1 MSNLSLMNPGT
12 SLNFDGAALQNQEEA
27 EYRKEEEQQQH
38 ELRQLLTNAFDD
50 LLDDDILSVTSDDS
64 VNVSGCQDLSESGR
78 TPRRKRASGRIPT
91 AKASSQEWGYP
102 VPLANGRAETVS
114 HDVGYSQPHGEAP
127 NFGGT
132 YNLSSQGPVQEY
144 RTNDYNTNTEG
155 VTDYK
160 GQGYLQWGGSV
171 ENLDP
176 SRGHIEVTE
185 HAQMH
190 EHMPGFHYHQ
200 PCFDNEAERMDS
212 MENRI
217 IVGVERGET
226 EGGNEHLR
234 AEAQKQLWSQNY
246 NQHFRDLYREDD
258 IPGGDNSHEQFRTG
272 ASTFANTHRHLDS
285 EIQINFANGQTLPDK
300 AYGFGPQSG
309 QFSLKTES
317 QPMELNYNQTY
328 HSSLPTNINEG
339 MVRHMTH
346 RQDLGAPLQGPPSPR
361 KQDYP
366 ESYKVQY
373 KAPQSEQPISSTNQM
388 LPEPESTNQEG
399 AGNQIDFLQQDGG
412 EDERQAG
419 QLQIL
424 YKARGRQLED
434 LRRDLDTL
442 KQESGRENRILKH
455 QLSLAQGE
463 KEGVASSYRQCQEL
477 LQETKDDNAQLL
489 GKLQAVEAQVES
501 LNTIRDEYVKKLQTS
516 ETTIENLTHELSNL
530 QQSDSLARA
539 RNQHEAVV
547 SSMQQKFDKEVLDL
561 KEKLDIAN
569 ETINQKNTDI
579 SCLRQQ
585 VNQLTQVSEKSQ
597 ISRAETINRL
607 TQSLEESQKRCQS
620 LLETASSQEVSELKI
635 SLKQMTASKKMS
647 SEMCDTL
654 QSEVKELKEQLSMFE
669 SASTLGIYSST
680 QTRSGLGDDSMTDLG
695 IRKTLDFSTPRS
707 QAKFDGSQ
715 SSSELITSLKVE
727 LERCLTSNR
736 QKRSQV
742 SKMQEEL
749 REYKKEVKALREDN
763 SQLEKLTGEQKMKL
777 QDFEEL
783 LQPGQKM
790 SAVEAR
796 LRKDI
801 ENLAREKTA
810 ILEDNEELK
819 KRLEEVGA
827 NDERLTE
834 INQELTNQISRMVR
848 DYDHDKRDAL
858 ERCQR
863 TCEQV
868 HEDARDM
875 LRQELETKFS
885 IERAQIVTKYETEIA
900 KIRSDLIATQQELDK
915 VKDLYVRTSEERTEL
930 EDVLTRQFQDK
941 REEEMKILRDELERE
956 KQDEM
961 ERQTEQLDINR
972 GELRAKIMDEVKV
985 TQEEEIKQRLEA
997 ELAKAR
1003 VDWLGEQDTE
1013 HVRQEVRQAV
1023 EKEMALKHEAAM
1035 EDMLQEK
1042 IHQAKVTWM
1051 AERKILFESE
1061 IQQRMQTEKVT
1072 WQQLA
1077 NERLEEA
1084 VNTAIDHAKAQ
1095 WLKTEDGSSQYEDL
1109 LESAKSKWKSES
1121 EQKLEET
1128 VTAAVEKAK
1137 EDWEQRAAEQHKD
1150 MVEILVKE
1158 RLTTEKTIWQVEAD
1172 ALHEVDIKHAVES
1185 AQQKWMTERSG
1196 RESMDPAFQNR
1207 LQAEKQKWQLEADR
1221 KLQLEVNRVM
1231 ERAQKQGLSEVE
1243 KKNLVEEE
1251 VTKRLEVER
1260 ERWRKEMEARVLAE
1274 VETTVKATETEWRLQ
1289 EEEEK
1294 KKMKEV
1300 LEDEIGGRLRQEMNR
1315 AVEDARQE
1323 WEKKHLSQHA
1333 TLAAGQSA
1341 AEVTRSILEQEVETL
1356 KLEKTRLVTE
1366 LKEKESAWF
1375 QERQTLNSQKD
1386 AERRQA
1392 MKEVA
1397 DQCERDYKA
1406 FMEEHQNTLTEAL
1419 RNSRQQQDLMEQEKR
1434 ELQQRYEELTDLKSR
1449 ELQTGQSDLSTSIT
1463 VDGDLETS
1471 ILEQER
1477 EVWQKQ
1483 TDKLK
1488 KSIQS
1493 RDSLLKQADAHMS
1506 QEVQRMHGELEAA
1519 YQQQLEMEV
1528 HKLQERYQSE
1538 FNDSLPTSEHEMGKI
1553 QVQIQKM
1560 AENFEKERASYIRK
1574 IEHLEDQLA
1583 EKSQQLIDLEQE
1595 QEQEMKDEY
1604 QKELDRLLQ
1613 EKHSLIEKIA
1623 LKQSE
1628 LDERV
1633 KENDKLHA
1641 SVKNMESAYKNDMK
1655 SQKEKFED
1663 INNRLQ
1669 KSEKS
1674 LQEVRKKNSLEK
1686 EELKNAL
1693 SESEA
1698 AMGNLTQKMMERQKT
1713 NTMAVEAMKK
1723 QHKLEKKE
1731 LLKQLKKRSDRTM
1744 TSTPVQTEE
1753 SGDMMLDLR
1762 SQYLDTVD
1770 KIREDV
1776 MQHITQT
1783 NLRAAD
1789 TVRTGITREKQV
1801 TVTQLKRFYRVSI
1814 RKILQNELIGA
1825 DLEGKLASID
1835 QALETLSISLSSS
1848 RSNTPDQEVK
1858 ATDLS
1863 QAKSS
1868 TSSVSLDVSSASNLT
1883 PRSESSIT
1891 STGSSCQNYQVTLS
1905 RAENSTGNAGTG
1917 SDAKQ
1922 NSRMVPKNGKDVFPR
1937 PSQNLSLF
1945 DRNGSRILQTP
1956 SPVESEPETRESL
1969 SVSFRKDDARSFR
1982 PVDPPERRT
1991 SSRSKSGHGSLHPGK
2006 RSEAKPRELN
2016 SYGQMYDNDGFRRPR
2031 EPAQKRN
2038 STDEHRAHRGQS
2050 TGVGP
2055 HRAHSTDIGSH
2066 RAHSTDVGPHRA
2078 HSIDVGSHRAHSS
2091 DIGSHRAHS
2100 TDVGPHRAHSIDVG
2114 SHRGHSTDF
2123 GSHQEPQQVR
2133 DSSLPPAVSKRRPQL
2148 SLLRRSMED
2157 EFSTPK
2163 PLEPF
2168 SYKGMSKAQSEM
2180 ALNVLADFENN
2191 QEGRRQVMEDAGRSP
2206 GSVRIQYKYT
2216 PLRQSLKVGSP
2227 STSLISNHSLSEGD
2241 LRIAE
2246 ADEPVLN
2253 FQSMGLGKPSP
2264 RKFNPVP
2271 ERLESESGYHTPKK
2285 SPKNLFGNKMAR
2297 SLENLSVL
2305 GLTLEEQTLEEEFTP
2320 LASLK
2325 SDNDS
2330 SSFRAFERVGEFPAQ
2345 LDKGRQLRD
2354 GQSDKGRQVR
2364 ETQSYQTKGMTHGG
2378 DPQVTSNQSAS
2389 RITSRTNGAHSY
2401 RDFHKERQL
2410 QMSRDDSGRESFQTP
2425 PVNVSVRVSKR

>member
-64 VNVSGCQDLSESGR
+64 VNVSGCQELTESGR
-78 TPRRKRASGRIPT
+78 TPRRKRASGRISA
-91 AKASSQEWGYP
+91 AKASGQEWGYP
-102 VPLANGRAETVS
+102 VPLANGRRELGS
-114 HDVGYSQPHGEAP
+114 HDQDYTQSHGETP

-132 YNLSSQGPVQEY
+132 YNLSSQAPVQDYGSSEY
-144 RTNDYNTNTEG
+144 TNPDC

-160 GQGYLQWGGSV
+160 SQGYLQWGGSV
-171 ENLDP
+171 EHLDP
-176 SRGHIEVTE
+176 GRGHIEVTE
-185 HAQMH
+185 QAQKH

-200 PCFDNEAERMDS
+200 PCFGNDTERMDS

-217 IVGVERGET
+217 IIGVERGET

-234 AEAQKQLWSQNY
+234 AEAQNQLWSQNY
-246 NQHFRDLYREDD
+246 NQHFRDVYREDD
-258 IPGGDNSHEQFRTG
+258 IPGGDNSHEQFQIG
-272 ASTFANTHRHLDS
+272 ASTFANTHRHLDN

-300 AYGFGPQSG
+300 AYDFGPESG
-309 QFSLKTES
+309 QFSLNKES
-317 QPMELNYNQTY
+317 QPIEPHYNQTY
-328 HSSLPTNINEG
+328 HSSLASNINEG
-339 MVRHMTH
+339 LTRHMTQ
-346 RQDLGAPLQGPPSPR
+346 RQDVGVPLQGPPSPR

-373 KAPQSEQPISSTNQM
+373 KAPQPEQPISSTNQM
-388 LPEPESTNQEG
+388 LPDSANQES
-399 AGNQIDFLQQDGG
+399 AGNHRAFLQQDGG
-412 EDERQAG
+412 EDERQLG

-424 YKARGRQLED
+424 YNARGRQLED
-434 LRRDLDTL
+434 LQSDLETL

-455 QLSLAQGE
+455 QLSLAQGA
-463 KEGVASSYRQCQEL
+463 KEGLASSYRQCQEL
-477 LQETKDDNAQLL
+477 LQETKDENAQLL

-501 LNTIRDEYVKKLQTS
+501 LNTIRDEYVKKLQTT

-547 SSMQQKFDKEVLDL
+547 NSMQQKFDKEVLDL

-569 ETINQKNTDI
+569 ETINQKNSEIT
-579 SCLRQQ
+579 SLRQQ
-585 VNQLTQVSEKSQ
+585 LSELTQVSEKSQ

-607 TQSLEESQKRCQS
+607 TQSLEESQRRCQS

-635 SLKQMTASKKMS
+635 SLKQMTASQKMS

-654 QSEVKELKEQLSMFE
+654 QNEVKELKEQLSMYE
-669 SASTLGIYSST
+669 SASTLGIFSNT

-715 SSSELITSLKVE
+715 SSSELITNLKVE

-736 QKRSQV
+736 QKRSQI
-742 SKMQEEL
+742 SKIQEEL
-749 REYKKEVKALREDN
+749 KDYKKEVKALRGEN
-763 SQLEKLTGEQKMKL
+763 SQLEKLTGEQKTKL

-783 LQPGQKM
+783 LQPGQKI

-801 ENLAREKTA
+801 ENLTREKTA

-834 INQELTNQISRMVR
+834 INQELTNQISQMVR

-863 TCEQV
+863 TCDQV

-885 IERAQIVTKYETEIA
+885 VERAQIVTKYETEIA
-900 KIRSDLIATQQELDK
+900 KIRSDLMAAQQELDS

-930 EDVLTRQFQDK
+930 EDVLTRQF
-941 REEEMKILRDELERE
+941 EEKKENEMKILRDELEKE
-956 KQDEM
+956 KQEEM
-961 ERQTEQLDINR
+961 ERQIEQLDFKR
-972 GELRAKIMDEVKV
+972 GEIRAQIMDKVKV
-985 TQEEEIKQRLEA
+985 TQEEEFKQRLEA

-1003 VDWLGEQDTE
+1003 VDWLEQQDTE

-1023 EKEMALKHEAAM
+1023 EKEMALKHETAM
-1035 EDMLQEK
+1035 EDTLQEK
-1042 IHQAKVTWM
+1042 IEQAKVTWM

-1061 IQQRMQTEKVT
+1061 IQQRTQSEKVT

-1077 NERLEEA
+1077 NQRLEEA
-1084 VNTAIDHAKAQ
+1084 VNTAIDQAKAQ
-1095 WLKTEDGSSQYEDL
+1095 WLKTEDTSNRYEDL
-1109 LESAKSKWKSES
+1109 LASAKAKWMAES
-1121 EQKLEET
+1121 DQKLEET
-1128 VTAAVEKAK
+1128 VKAAVEKAK
-1137 EDWEQRAAEQHKD
+1137 LDWEKTAAEQHKD
-1150 MVEILVKE
+1150 AVESLVKE
-1158 RLTTEKTIWQVEAD
+1158 RLKTEKTLWQVEAD

-1185 AQQKWMTERSG
+1185 AYQKWMSERSG

-1207 LQAEKQKWQLEADR
+1207 LQAEKQKWQLETDR

-1251 VTKRLEVER
+1251 VSKRLEAER
-1260 ERWRKEMEARVLAE
+1260 EKWRKEMEARVLAE
-1274 VETTVKATETEWRLQ
+1274 VETTVKAAETEWHRQ
-1289 EEEEK
+1289 EEEER
-1294 KKMKEV
+1294 KKMKEL

-1323 WEKKHLSQHA
+1323 WENKHLSQHA

-1341 AEVTRSILEQEVETL
+1341 AEVTRSILEQEVATL
-1356 KLEKTRLVTE
+1356 KLEKTRLVNE
-1366 LKEKESAWF
+1366 LKEKESTWL
-1375 QERQTLNSQKD
+1375 QDKQTLISQKE

-1392 MKEVA
+1392 VKEVA
-1397 DQCERDYKA
+1397 EQCERDYKA

-1419 RNSRQQQDLMEQEKR
+1419 RNSRQQQDVMEQEKR
-1434 ELQQRYEELTDLKSR
+1434 ELQERIEELTDRKSR
-1449 ELQTGQSDLSTSIT
+1449 ELQMGQGDLSTSIT

-1477 EVWQKQ
+1477 EIWQKQ

-1488 KSIQS
+1488 KSIKC
-1493 RDSLLKQADAHMS
+1493 RDSLLKQADEHMS
-1506 QEVQRMHGELEAA
+1506 QEVEKLREELEAA

-1528 HKLQERYQSE
+1528 HKLQDQYQSE
-1538 FNDSLPTSEHEMGKI
+1538 LNHSLPTGEHEIGKI

-1560 AENFEKERASYIRK
+1560 AENFEKERASYVRK

-1595 QEQEMKDEY
+1595 QEQEMKEEY
-1604 QKELDRLLQ
+1604 KKELNRLLQ
-1613 EKHSLIEKIA
+1613 EKNTLIEKLA
-1623 LKQSE
+1623 SKQSE
-1628 LDERV
+1628 LDEQL
-1633 KENDKLHA
+1633 KENDKLLN
-1641 SVKNMESAYKNDMK
+1641 SVKKMESAYKNDMK
-1655 SQKEKFED
+1655 SQKEKFEN

-1674 LQEVRKKNSLEK
+1674 LQEVIKKNYLEK
-1686 EELKNAL
+1686 DELKNAL
-1693 SESEA
+1693 SESES
-1698 AMGNLTQKMMERQKT
+1698 AMRNLTQKMMEHQKT
-1713 NTMAVEAMKK
+1713 NTMTVEAMKK

-1731 LLKQLKKRSDRTM
+1731 LLRQLKKRSDRTM

-1762 SQYLDTVD
+1762 SQYLDTVN

-1814 RKILQNELIGA
+1814 HKILQNELIGA
-1825 DLEGKLASID
+1825 DLEGKLAAID
-1835 QALETLSISLSSS
+1835 QALEAMSISLSSS

-1868 TSSVSLDVSSASNLT
+1868 NSSISLDVSSTSNLT

-1891 STGSSCQNYQVTLS
+1891 SSGSSCQNFQVTLTQANHS
-1905 RAENSTGNAGTG
+1905 SGNPGTA
-1917 SDAKQ
+1917 SDVKQ
-1922 NSRMVPKNGKDVFPR
+1922 NSKMVPKNGKDVFPR
-1937 PSQNLSLF
+1937 PSKNLSLF
-1945 DRNGSRILQTP
+1945 DRNGSRILITP
-1956 SPVESEPETRESL
+1956 SPVESDRETREPL
-1969 SVSFRKDDARSFR
+1969 PVSYGKDDARSFR

-1991 SSRSKSGHGSLHPGK
+1991 STRPKFGQGTVQTGK
-2006 RSEAKPRELN
+2006 TSEAKPRELN
-2016 SYGQMYDNDGFRRPR
+2016 SYGKLYDNDGFRRPR
-2031 EPAQKRN
+2031 EPVPKRN
-2038 STDEHRAHRGQS
+2038 TNGHTIGISSHRGQS
-2050 TGVGP
+2050 THGSQSKDAGS
-2055 HRAHSTDIGSH
+2055 HQARISEAGSH
-2066 RAHSTDVGPHRA
+2066 RAHERNTSSHRA
-2078 HSIDVGSHRAHSS
+2078 HSIDAGANRVHVR
-2091 DIGSHRAHS
+2091 D
-2100 TDVGPHRAHSIDVG
+2100 T
-2114 SHRGHSTDF
+2114 
-2123 GSHQEPQQVR
+2123 GSHQEPHLIR
-2133 DSSLPPAVSKRRPQL
+2133 DSSLPPSVSKRRPQM

-2163 PLEPF
+2163 PLQQF

-2180 ALNVLADFENN
+2180 ALNMLADFDDN
-2191 QEGRRQVMEDAGRSP
+2191 QEERQQVMESTGKSP
-2206 GSVRIQYKYT
+2206 VQIKYKYT
-2216 PLRQSLKVGSP
+2216 PLRQSLQAGSP

-2246 ADEPVLN
+2246 TDEPVLN
-2253 FQSMGLGKPSP
+2253 FQSLGLGKPSP

-2285 SPKNLFGNKMAR
+2285 SPKNLFGSKMAR

-2305 GLTLEEQTLEEEFTP
+2305 GLTLEEQSLEEEFAP

-2325 SDNDS
+2325 SDKDT

-2345 LDKGRQLRD
+2345 LEKGRQARD
-2354 GQSDKGRQVR
+2354 TKSGERRQLKEKQSDMI
-2364 ETQSYQTKGMTHGG
+2364 SASNQTKGFSEGG
-2378 DPQVTSNQSAS
+2378 DHLNSNQSES
-2389 RITSRTNGAHSY
+2389 RSTSRASGAHSY
-2401 RDFHKERQL
+2401 RDFHKGRQL
-2410 QMSRDDSGRESFQTP
+2410 QSSRDHDSGRESFHLLTP
-2425 PVNVSVRVSKR
+2425 PVNVSLRVAKTHLFEK